1 MKKTIAILLVLV
13 IGMVGVFA
21 ATATADLTLN
31 TTVFPN
37 DEIKLTPYS
46 VDTYEFGTLGGTT
59 GQDTDSTNDLAVD
72 LSVWDNSSTET
83 AQNVAYVHARS
94 NRAGGF
100 KVTATATALKMT
112 EGTGETAVN
121 YYIGY
126 KINAGSASGI
136 VVAASDATKDV
147 GTVMTVA
154 TPSGSGYSQ
163 DKAAISIIPAGKSID
178 HKQGAYS
185 ATVIFTVAAQ

>member
-13 IGMVGVFA
+13 IGMVGVWA
-21 ATATADLTLN
+21 ATATADLTLT
-31 TTVFPN
+31 TTVLAN
-37 DEIKLTPYS
+37 DEIKLTSYEPYET
-46 VDTYEFGTLGGTT
+46 DDYDFGTLGGTT
-59 GQDTDSTNDLAVD
+59 GQGADEANDLSVD

-94 NRAGGF
+94 NRAAGF
-100 KVTATATALKMT
+100 KVTATATALRMT
-112 EGTGETAVN
+112 EGAVD

-126 KINAGSASGI
+126 KINAGDTTGI
-136 VVAASDATKDV
+136 VAADSTVKDV

-154 TPSGSGYSQ
+154 APTGSGYSQ

-185 ATVIFTVAAQ
+185 ATVTFTVVAQ